1 MSFISQVLFN
11 PRVSAIVLI
20 WLVFWYR
27 GIIDNLLLKLAPIPG
42 WVPALFLI
50 CFCVIIFNKKKHA
63 GRINTAEL
71 LIFLLFL
78 VVIPSAVTGAKLA
91 SFSVISLFL
100 SVFVTMSW
108 GRFKSFNLKDKQWIC
123 NFALL
128 TSTLSIIMFL
138 YFVFVERPT
147 LGVSEIRPGFG
158 YAIDRGVL
166 LRLVG
171 FTSDPNFYCLGLMLP
186 FLICIKERAI
196 KNRKLILFVM
206 IISFILTM
214 SRSGAIIMILGL
226 VLLFFTDIK
235 RFSSLLLYSV
245 IFSFFTMAA
254 IAIYG
259 GSLLVA
265 ENAELDRGFI
275 TGILSRFN
283 FVENIV
289 KGYSF
294 ELFGNGIGK
303 SKELIGYHSHNTYFD
318 FLFECGVIP
327 FIIFMSYVILMLRQL
342 FKNLNPLSIFAILIF
357 VSIFSVSLP
366 FNPIIYLIP
375 LVCLRMKYVEETKNA
390 H

>member
-1 MSFISQVLFN
+1 MSFILQVLFN

-50 CFCVIIFNKKKHA
+50 CFCVIIFNKKKNA

-78 VVIPSAVTGAKLA
+78 VVIPSAVSGAKLA

-108 GRFKSFNLKDKQWIC
+108 GRFNSFNLKDKQWIC

-138 YFVFVERPT
+138 YFVFIERPT

-245 IFSFFTMAA
+245 IFSLFTMAA

-259 GSLLVA
+259 GSLLVT

-283 FVENIV
+283 LVENIV

-318 FLFECGVIP
+318 FLFECGVVP

-366 FNPIIYLIP
+366 FNPIVYLIP